1 MDIILKSL
9 LKSPLVPLIVALQ
22 VAIAFAICANTTYV
36 MKEQIVPM
44 LVDDGVR
51 SPNELLIAWD
61 ITPRG
66 KPWPTSRIKEM
77 ESRLANI
84 PGVTSVSAA
93 SSLPFKFGASVQA
106 EVAVDQSGPKHDAT
120 IYIGDDLISTLG
132 LELVDGR
139 DFVPE
144 EAGLQLP
151 GVGFGQ
157 TGSVIVS
164 QKLADAIYPGGRALG
179 STVDIVDAPAPRTIV
194 GIVKSMPSNDLET
207 QAAGALGN
215 TMIFPGVAGG
225 WRHTV
230 YAVRASGSTG
240 VTEGVCARVLAEI
253 SDTFRSDLAV
263 GIVPQCLTYSEMKR
277 EAMKGHRAI
286 IWLLSGITMLV
297 LVMAVIGVG
306 GLTSYWVQSRT
317 VHIGIRR
324 ALGATRGD
332 VLRGVLA
339 ESTVLVLMGLGSG
352 LVLNTIFSGW
362 ITRHLDIDPTPIAYV
377 AISSIFM
384 FAVCQMAAFKAALWA
399 SRVSP
404 MVALRSV

>member
-9 LKSPLVPLIVALQ
+9 LRSPLVPLIVALQ

-36 MKEQIVPM
+36 MKEQIVPLM
-44 LVDDGVR
+44 VDDGIQ
-51 SPNELLIAWD
+51 SPDELVIVWD
-61 ITPRG
+61 VTPQG
-66 KPWPTSRIKEM
+66 KPWPTSRIKEA
-77 ESRLANI
+77 ELRLSNI

-93 SSLPFKFGASVQA
+93 TSLPFKFGASVQA
-106 EVAVDQSGPKHDAT
+106 EVARYQSGPRFDST
-120 IYIGDDLISTLG
+120 IYIGDNLIRTLG
-132 LELVDGR
+132 LVIVDGR
-139 DFVPE
+139 DFVQE
-144 EAGLQLP
+144 EASLQLP

-157 TGSVIVS
+157 TGSVIIS
-164 QKLADAIYPGGRALG
+164 QKLADALFPGGGALG
-179 STVDIVDAPAPRTIV
+179 GTLDIVDAPAPRTIV
-194 GIVKSMPSNDLET
+194 GIVNNMPSNDLDT

-230 YAVRASGSTG
+230 YAMRASTSAGG
-240 VTEGVCARVLAEI
+240 AAGICARALGEIANSFRAE
-253 SDTFRSDLAV
+253 LAV
-263 GIVPQCLTYSEMKR
+263 GITPQCSTYSEMKY

-286 IWLLSGITMLV
+286 IWLLSGISMLV

-332 VLRGVLA
+332 VLREVLS
-339 ESTVLVLMGLGSG
+339 ESTVLVLLGLGSG

-362 ITRHLDIDPTPIAYV
+362 ITRHLGIDPTPIAYI
-377 AISSIFM
+377 AISSLFM
-384 FAVCQMAAFKAALWA
+384 FAVCQMAALKAAIWA

-404 MVALRSV
+404 MVALRSA